1 MIMSEATYQKPEAV
15 SYGKALSTGRE
26 KLGLTIKDVASR
38 LNLQPEIIAALETED
53 SNTLPAPIY
62 VRGYIRSYARIL
74 KLDEE
79 NLISL
84 YNTNAG
90 KAPELLPEVKH
101 TQIRSSDKPVKIATY
116 MVSFGLV
123 LLLFAWWQS
132 HFIVNDNPNQESK
145 DNVKVY
151 NTEHGGALNYDYEIV
166 IHPDTPFIN
175 QINYDEN
182 GLTEQESAAP
192 DDVQTDNMDLAGN
205 GGDDSDSVNL
215 VVEKDSWIE
224 VSDAD
229 DKKIYL
235 GIAKTGETINLGG
248 KAPFTVILGYA
259 PGVKVSFNG
268 KPFNTEPFTSAGVAR
283 FVLTR

>member
-1 MIMSEATYQKPEAV
+1 MTDQIPEAA
-15 SYGKALSTGRE
+15 SYGKVLSSRRE
-26 KLGLTIKDVASR
+26 KLGLTIKEVASR
-38 LNLQPEIIAALETED
+38 LNLQPEIITALETED
-53 SNTLPAPIY
+53 SSILPAPIY

-79 NLISL
+79 NLISS

-101 TQIRSSDKPVKIATY
+101 TQVRSSDKPVKLATY
-116 MVSFGLV
+116 MISFGLV
-123 LLLFAWWQS
+123 LLLFAWWQR
-132 HFIVNDNPNQESK
+132 HFIVNDNSDQESQ
-145 DNVKVY
+145 DDVKVY

-175 QINYDEN
+175 PINYDEN
-182 GLTEQESAAP
+182 GQTEQESVAP
-192 DDVQTDNMDLAGN
+192 DDVKADDMGPAVN
-205 GGDDSDSVNL
+205 GGTDSDSIKL
-215 VVEKDSWIE
+215 VIEKDSWIE

-229 DKKIYL
+229 EKKIYL
-235 GIAKTGETINLGG
+235 GIARAGETINLTG
-248 KAPFTVILGYA
+248 KAPFTVILGFA

-268 KPFNTEPFTSAGVAR
+268 KPFNTESFTDAGVAR